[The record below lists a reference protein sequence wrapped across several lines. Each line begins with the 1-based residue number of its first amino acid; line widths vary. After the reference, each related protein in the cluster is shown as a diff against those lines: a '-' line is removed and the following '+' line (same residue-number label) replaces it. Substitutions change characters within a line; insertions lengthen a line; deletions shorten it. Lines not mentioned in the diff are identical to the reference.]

1 MKFHKVVLFI
11 FLFIYSWQ
19 ICVADTSIDTLRA
32 STYKKSRNHF
42 VYRGWKYMAGDDLS
56 RAQPGFKDS
65 SWQVMPFSPLSFME
79 TGLPVSDFKG
89 IAWFRYHVFVDSSLS
104 RDTLSVY
111 LESYGGTEVYLDG
124 VKVAEYGKVGTDA
137 ATEICGYSFEPKLVI
152 LSVLKPGNHVFAL
165 RYSNYKGASKHL
177 LKKNYTARFLFVL
190 TKYNREREYTDLY
203 WNQTPN
209 ILFTGIFIA
218 FSALHLLLFFY
229 YKRERANFYY
239 GLFAFGFASIFFINY
254 IEGSGT
260 NIRMTNILEA
270 VSTGIIIP
278 FCALTMIRLLSQIFN
293 KKSTL
298 AFYSILI
305 LTLLY
310 NPLNWLDLFIN
321 RELFVI
327 ILIISLAEIL
337 RLIILAMIEKK
348 EGSRIFGLGLLFF
361 PTCLVITIVVIGI
374 LQNLNN
380 HSWQTKFMDSLLSFL
395 VYGSI
400 LGISF
405 AMTVY
410 LARDFSKI
418 NKKLAAQ
425 LKEIKAL
432 FNKTVE
438 QESEKKKILEEQK
451 SELEEQVKIRTSE
464 LEQKNRDILDNL
476 HYARR
481 IQSAIL
487 PETSQI
493 YQALKDSF
501 VLYLPKDI
509 VSGDFYTF
517 SQREGKVI
525 FSAADC
531 TGHGVTGAFMSMIGS
546 SQLNQIINERG
557 ITQPARILNQLN
569 TGIVEALKQN
579 PDEIND
585 GMDIALCSIDLVEKK
600 LQYAGANRPLWII
613 RDGEWKEIKADKMA
627 IGGFRLKAEMTF
639 SNHEIHLHKGDLIYF
654 FSDGYADQFGG
665 EDGRK
670 MLSKRF
676 RDKLMSMQNISMREQ
691 EKELLTYFNNWK
703 GHYDQ
708 VDDVLVIGIR
718 I

>member
-1 MKFHKVVLFI
+1 
-11 FLFIYSWQ
+11 
-19 ICVADTSIDTLRA
+19 
-32 STYKKSRNHF
+32 
-42 VYRGWKYMAGDDLS
+42 
-56 RAQPGFKDS
+56 
-65 SWQVMPFSPLSFME
+65 
-79 TGLPVSDFKG
+79 
-89 IAWFRYHVFVDSSLS
+89 
-104 RDTLSVY
+104 
-111 LESYGGTEVYLDG
+111 
-124 VKVAEYGKVGTDA
+124 
-137 ATEICGYSFEPKLVI
+137 
-152 LSVLKPGNHVFAL
+152 
-165 RYSNYKGASKHL
+165 
-177 LKKNYTARFLFVL
+177 
-190 TKYNREREYTDLY
+190 
-203 WNQTPN
+203 
-209 ILFTGIFIA
+209 
-218 FSALHLLLFFY
+218 
-229 YKRERANFYY
+229 
-239 GLFAFGFASIFFINY
+239 
-254 IEGSGT
+254 
-260 NIRMTNILEA
+260 
-270 VSTGIIIP
+270 
-278 FCALTMIRLLSQIFN
+278 
-293 KKSTL
+293 
-298 AFYSILI
+298 
-305 LTLLY
+305 
-310 NPLNWLDLFIN
+310 
-321 RELFVI
+321 
-327 ILIISLAEIL
+327 
-337 RLIILAMIEKK
+337 
-348 EGSRIFGLGLLFF
+348 
-361 PTCLVITIVVIGI
+361 
-374 LQNLNN
+374 
-380 HSWQTKFMDSLLSFL
+380 MDSLLSFL

-418 NKKLAAQ
+418 NKKLGAQ
-425 LKEIKAL
+425 LKEIKTL

-438 QESEKKKILEEQK
+438 QETEKKKILEEQK

-585 GMDIALCSIDLVEKK
+585 GMDIALCSIDLAEKK

-665 EDGRK
+665 DDGRK

-676 RDKLMSMQNISMREQ
+676 RDKLISMQNLSMREQ
-691 EKELLTYFNNWK
+691 EKELMTYFNNWK